1 MGFAFDFGV
10 DPAAVLVKAQWSF
23 NGRICGCLLRGDAEM
38 RMVEVDIPAVEQ
50 APYLGEGPGVVQQ
63 VDKDLFAPDEIGI
76 E

>member
-1 MGFAFDFGV
+1 M
-10 DPAAVLVKAQWSF
+10 
-23 NGRICGCLLRGDAEM
+23 RGDAEM

-63 VDKDLFAPDEIGI
+63 VDKDLFRPDEIGI

>member
-1 MGFAFDFGV
+1 M

-23 NGRICGCLLRGDAEM
+23 NGRVCGRLLRGDAEM
-38 RMVEVDIPAVEQ
+38 RMVEVDIPAIEQ
-50 APYLGEGPGVVQQ
+50 APDLGEGPGVVQQ